1 MRIKRQ
7 KRRVSERW
15 AMQPEPRRCMSW
27 SVGEISIRAFEGEI
41 SRLKRGMAMMSM
53 VDWAIGRRVS
63 IMYGLSAIVFNSM
76 A

>member
-1 MRIKRQ
+1 
-7 KRRVSERW
+7 
-15 AMQPEPRRCMSW
+15 MS
-27 SVGEISIRAFEGEI
+27 SKVGVISIRAFEGEV

-63 IMYGLSAIVFNSM
+63 IMYGLKVIVFNSM